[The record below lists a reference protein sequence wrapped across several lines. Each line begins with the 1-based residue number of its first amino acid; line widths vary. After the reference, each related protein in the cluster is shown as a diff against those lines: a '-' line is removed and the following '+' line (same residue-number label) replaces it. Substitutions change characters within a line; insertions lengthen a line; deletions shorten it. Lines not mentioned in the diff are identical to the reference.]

1 LGDGGEQPQPLV
13 VAVDGWAARAGPVGQ
28 ADQPLVGKP
37 APPAAHAVWV
47 HADQPSDLPVRQ
59 ALGGQQH
66 DLGAG
71 GVALRGGVRADASPQ
86 LGTLGI
92 GQGPAAARSTS
103 GFPREQER
111 QVINHTHGTSAG
123 LH

>member
-1 LGDGGEQPQPLV
+1 
-13 VAVDGWAARAGPVGQ
+13 
-28 ADQPLVGKP
+28 VGKP

-71 GVALRGGVRADASPQ
+71 GVALRGVVCARTRRRSSARSASVRA
-86 LGTLGI
+86 
-92 GQGPAAARSTS
+92 S
-103 GFPREQER
+103 GGK
-111 QVINHTHGTSAG
+111 VDIWVSS
-123 LH
+123 

>member
-1 LGDGGEQPQPLV
+1 
-13 VAVDGWAARAGPVGQ
+13 
-28 ADQPLVGKP
+28 
-37 APPAAHAVWV
+37 V

-92 GQGPAAARSTS
+92 GQGQRRQARHLGLLVSRSAKSSTIPTELLRGCTIS
-103 GFPREQER
+103 
-111 QVINHTHGTSAG
+111 VVC
-123 LH
+123 